1 MTALIDAAAL
11 AACRHEPGV
20 RIFDAR
26 FSLADAGAGRAAF
39 LAGHI
44 PGARH
49 LDLDRELSGP
59 KADPRLGRHPLP
71 TQAQWQAVLER
82 FGIRPD
88 ERVVVY
94 DAADGAMAAA
104 RAWFLFTLCGHAD
117 VAVLDGGLQ
126 AWQALG
132 LALDSG
138 ESGELPA
145 SRYPVRYRDEL
156 LVSAEALGR
165 ALREDTRAV
174 LLDARAPERFRG
186 EVEPLDA
193 KAGHIPG
200 ALNRPFS
207 ENLRGGRFKPATEL
221 RAEFT
226 ALTGGRAE
234 VFLSC
239 GSGVTACHNALAM
252 SRAGLTGWRLFAPSW
267 SGWIADPANP
277 VATGD
282 AG

>member
-1 MTALIDAAAL
+1 MALINPTTL
-11 AACRHEPGV
+11 AGQLHDPRLRV
-20 RIFDAR
+20 LDAR
-26 FSLADAGAGRAAF
+26 FSLADAGAGRTAYLVA
-39 LAGHI
+39 HI
-44 PGARH
+44 PGAH
-49 LDLDRELSGP
+49 YLDLEQDLSGP

-71 TQAQWQAVLER
+71 TEAQWQTVLER
-82 FGIRPD
+82 LSIRPD
-88 ERVVVY
+88 DRVVVY

-126 AWQALG
+126 TWQALG
-132 LALDSG
+132 FPLDSG
-138 ESGELPA
+138 EAGAVPA
-145 SRYPVRYRDEL
+145 SRYPVRYRSEL
-156 LVSAEALGR
+156 LVSVEELGR
-165 ALREDTRAV
+165 ALRGDTPAV

-186 EVEPLDA
+186 DVEPLDT

-207 ENLRGGRFKPATEL
+207 ENLRDGCFKPAEAL
-221 RAEFT
+221 RAEFV
-226 ALTGGRAE
+226 ALAGGRAE

-252 SRAGLTGWRLFAPSW
+252 SQAGLTGWRLFAPSW

-277 VATGD
+277 VATGE